1 MYVHKLFMDSY
12 KKIYLNDY
20 LQYVFND
27 IELRGGEREEE
38 EKLAPHFLF
47 HSNRTPLAKI
57 LT

>member
-1 MYVHKLFMDSY
+1 MDSCN
-12 KKIYLNDY
+12 KFYLNDY

-47 HSNRTPLAKI
+47 HSNRTPLATI